1 MIGAIDIGS
10 NSVRLLLRQN
20 GKTIFKN
27 NIITGLAL
35 NMQGKLL
42 DDEQIKGTAQ
52 AVAFFVSKAK
62 ESGAKEIFAFGTEAL
77 RKADN
82 SNVFVDLVCSLCG
95 VKVDIISGEKEA
107 KLGLLGVLNGRDGGI
122 IDIGGASTE
131 IIVQKNGQ
139 VEYAKSLDVG
149 VVVLKNNCNQE
160 EFLLNDFCNKKV
172 KEYGKIPNIKM
183 YGIGGTITSVA
194 SMLQSLKEYD
204 AEKVNG
210 YIITRENLR
219 KLKERIFSI
228 SLEDRENIV
237 GLQKKRASV
246 IAGGVLWLDKIMEY
260 MNVNQIIASENDNLE
275 GFLIDKGLYE

>member
-42 DDEQIKGTAQ
+42 DDRQIKGTAQ

-62 ESGAKEIFAFGTEAL
+62 ESGAKQIFAFGTEAL
-77 RKADN
+77 RKAEN
-82 SNVFVDLVCSLCG
+82 SNIFVDLVYSLCG

-107 KLGLLGVLNGRDGGI
+107 ELGLLGVLNGKDGGI

-139 VEYAKSLDVG
+139 IEYAKSLDVG

-160 EFLLNDFCNKKV
+160 EFLLNEFCNKKV
-172 KEYGKIPNIKM
+172 KEYGKIPYSKT

-210 YIITRENLR
+210 YIITRENLQ
-219 KLKERIFSI
+219 KLRDRIFSI
-228 SLEDRENIV
+228 SLEDRENVV
-237 GLQKKRASV
+237 GLQKKRAPV
-246 IAGGVLWLDKIMEY
+246 IAGGVLWLEKIMEY
-260 MNVNQIIASENDNLE
+260 MNIDQIIASENDNLE
-275 GFLIDKGLYE
+275 GFLIKKGLYE